1 MHTIIYYTFRLTLC
15 KDDRIIHV
23 MNDMKFTTAGD
34 YMRMQPQEIIKHLE
48 ADNSRLAKEEVLLE
62 AMQEGLDEFFEGV
75 RMALDP
81 LVTFGVK
88 QVPES
93 DNEWTG
99 QGLDWDSFKVLAN
112 QLINRELT
120 GHAAR
125 DAIAL
130 ARSVATTEQWNGFYR
145 RVLIKDL
152 RCGMSEKTVNKVA
165 KEFPQYA
172 VPIFGCQLAH
182 DGANHPKKM
191 TGMKQIEVKLD
202 GVRVLAVCRSG
213 KVELFSRNGKQFHN
227 FPHIIAEI
235 EAVLAAKPAPYDCVL
250 DGEVM
255 SADFQ
260 DLMKQLQRK
269 DGKKAT
275 DAVLHLFDFIPLVD
289 FLKGS
294 WDKKQTDRSNYV
306 KYWVL
311 ENEDLLE
318 HVTACEWEDVDL
330 STTEGNT
337 RFVELNKAAVDGGYE
352 GVMIKDVDAIY
363 TCKRSHAWLKAKPFI
378 EVTLEVVDVEEGTGR
393 NEGRLGAIVCEGID
407 DGKDSRVNVGCGFT
421 DVHRDDYWNSRDALI
436 GHLVEVRADAVT
448 QNQDGTYSLRFPRF
462 KTFRGFEPGEKI

>member
-1 MHTIIYYTFRLTLC
+1 
-15 KDDRIIHV
+15 
-23 MNDMKFTTAGD
+23 
-34 YMRMQPQEIIKHLE
+34 MRTQPQEIIARLE
-48 ADNSRLAKEEVLLE
+48 ADNSRLAKEQVILE
-62 AMQEGLDEFFEGV
+62 AMEEGLDEFFEGV

-88 QVPES
+88 AVPERS
-93 DNEWTG
+93 DVLTG
-99 QGLDWDSFKVLAN
+99 QGLDWTTFKVLAN

-125 DAIAL
+125 DAIEL
-130 ARSVATTEQWNGFYR
+130 AMSVATTEQWNGFYR
-145 RVLIKDL
+145 RILIKDL

-165 KEFPQYA
+165 KDFPQYA

-191 TGMKQIEVKLD
+191 TGVKQIEVKLD
-202 GVRVLAVCRSG
+202 GVRVLAVCKGG

-235 EAVLAAKPAPYDCVL
+235 ENVLSCTPAPYDCVL

-275 DAVLHLFDFIPLVD
+275 DAVLHLFDFIPLEN
-289 FLKGS
+289 FLAGS
-294 WDKKQTDRSNYV
+294 WDKDQTTRSNYV

-311 ENEDLLE
+311 ENNDILE
-318 HVTACEWEDVDL
+318 HVVACEWEDVDL
-330 STTEGNT
+330 DTPEGEQ
-337 RFVELNKAAVDGGYE
+337 RFKDINAAAVAGGYE
-352 GVMIKDVDAIY
+352 GVMIKDVTAPY
-363 TCKRSHAWLKAKPFI
+363 ECKRSHAWLKAKPFI
-378 EVTLEVVDVEEGTGR
+378 EVTLEVVGVEEGTGR
-393 NEGRLGAIVCEGID
+393 NEGRLGAIVCHGQD
-407 DGKDSRVNVGCGFT
+407 DGKDIRVNVGSGFT
-421 DVHRDDYWNSRDALI
+421 DANRDSFWNNRGDVI
-436 GHLVEVRADAVT
+436 GQLVEVRADAIT

-462 KTFRGFEPGEKI
+462 KTFRGFEPGEKL

>member
-1 MHTIIYYTFRLTLC
+1 
-15 KDDRIIHV
+15 
-23 MNDMKFTTAGD
+23 
-34 YMRMQPQEIIKHLE
+34 MRMQPQEIIKHLE
-48 ADNSRLAKEEVLLE
+48 ADNSKLAKQAILLE
-62 AMQEGLDEFFEGV
+62 AMQEGLDEFFEGIT
-75 RMALDP
+75 MALDP

-88 QVPES
+88 KVPERTGVI
-93 DNEWTG
+93 TG

-125 DAIAL
+125 DAIEL
-130 ARSVATTEQWNGFYR
+130 AKNVATTEQWNMFYR
-145 RVLIKDL
+145 RILIKDL

-165 KEFPQYA
+165 KDFPQYA

-182 DGANHPKKM
+182 DSANHEKKM
-191 TGMKQIEVKLD
+191 VGVKQIEVKLD
-202 GVRVLAVCRSG
+202 GVRVLAICRSG
-213 KVELFSRNGKQFHN
+213 KVELFSRNGRQFHN
-227 FPHIIAEI
+227 FPHIVAEI

-289 FLKGS
+289 FLKGT
-294 WDKKQTDRSNYV
+294 WDTPQTTRSNLV

-311 ENEDLLE
+311 EHESVLQ
-318 HVTACEWEDVDL
+318 HVQACAWEDVDL
-330 STTEGNT
+330 DSKEGEA
-337 RFVELNKAAVDGGYE
+337 RFTELNKKAVEGGYE
-352 GVMIKDVDAIY
+352 GVMIKDVDAPY
-363 TCKRSHAWLKAKPFI
+363 NCKRSHAWLKAKPFI
-378 EVTLEVVDVEEGTGR
+378 EVTLEVIDVEEGTGR
-393 NEGRLGAIVCEGID
+393 NEGRLGAVVCEGID
-407 DGKDSRVNVGCGFT
+407 DGKKISVNVGSGFS
-421 DVHRDDYWNSRDALI
+421 DANRDEFWNSRTDI
-436 GHLVEVRADAVT
+436 TGQLVEVRADAVT

-462 KTFRGFEPGEKI
+462 KTFRGFELGEKI

>member
-1 MHTIIYYTFRLTLC
+1 
-15 KDDRIIHV
+15 
-23 MNDMKFTTAGD
+23 
-34 YMRMQPQEIIKHLE
+34 MRTQPQEIIERLE
-48 ADNSRLAKEEVLLE
+48 ADNSRLAKELILAD
-62 AMQEGLDEFFEGV
+62 AMHEGLDEFFEGV

-88 QVPES
+88 QVPEA
-93 DNEWTG
+93 DNEWAG
-99 QGLDWDSFKVLAN
+99 QGLDWTSFKSLAF

-130 ARSVATTEQWNGFYR
+130 AKSVATAEQWNGFYR
-145 RVLIKDL
+145 RILIKDL

-165 KEFPQYA
+165 KQGWPQYA

-182 DGANHPKKM
+182 DSANHEKKM
-191 TGMKQIEVKLD
+191 IGVKQIEVKLD
-202 GVRVLAVCRSG
+202 GVRVLAVCRGG

-227 FPHIIAEI
+227 FPHIIAEL
-235 EAVLAAKPAPYDCVL
+235 EAVLAEKPAPYDCVL

-275 DAVLHLFDFIPLVD
+275 DAVLHLFDFIPLAD

-294 WDKKQTDRSNYV
+294 WNTPQTTRSNLV

-311 ENEDLLE
+311 ENADLLA
-318 HVTACEWEDVDL
+318 HVQACAWEDVDL
-330 STTEGNT
+330 STTKGEE
-337 RFVELNKAAVDGGYE
+337 RFIELNKAAVNGGYE
-352 GVMIKDVDAIY
+352 GVMIKDVNAPY

-393 NEGRLGAIVCEGID
+393 NEGRLGAIVCEGVD
-407 DGKDSRVNVGCGFT
+407 DGREVKVNVGSGFSDSNRDNFWT
-421 DVHRDDYWNSRDALI
+421 LRSDVI
-436 GHLVEVRADAVT
+436 GQLVEVRADAVT